1 VRDGGSS
8 SHANTYGNTHC
19 DINKHAHSDQHGDP
33 HDHAYDYSYPQSN
46 TDRHVNHD
54 PHTHQHSDFHAHAD
68 QYRDAYAHS
77 DTNWHAHGDTD
88 GHGHAKLFDLPAPRS
103 EKLSVAD
110 KEGRPVIKVKIDRCG
125 YCGACVGVCPV
136 GAIELAETRLLVS
149 EACSDCGLCLAACP
163 VGALKVED
171 YAETEG
177 APLRRRY
184 DVVVVGAGPGGSVAA
199 REAARLGLSVLLL
212 EKRQEIG
219 SPVRCAEGI
228 AHEMLVPFIE
238 PDPCWISA
246 TVTKAQIAVIE
257 DGITVVRQA
266 EGGKGYI
273 LERRIFDR
281 VLAEEAAKAGAQVM
295 VKTAATGLLLED
307 GVVRGV
313 VARGPAG
320 ATEIECAVVIG
331 ADGVESQV
339 GPWAGLDTTLSLRD
353 TMACAQYLLAGIEVD
368 PACCYYY
375 IGQEVAPGGYAWV
388 FPKGEGRANV
398 GLGVQADL
406 ATDSA
411 LNYLIRFIERQPH
424 LVQGSPV
431 TLVVG
436 GVPVSRSLPRLVE
449 SGLMLVGDAARQV
462 DPLTGGGIANA
473 MIAGRLAAEVAARAI
488 ASGDTSAETL
498 ALYQERWMAGRGR
511 KMARNYRLKRRFGP
525 EKRTST
531 DFLRIFSV
539 AVAGV

>member
-1 VRDGGSS
+1 M
-8 SHANTYGNTHC
+8 
-19 DINKHAHSDQHGDP
+19 
-33 HDHAYDYSYPQSN
+33 
-46 TDRHVNHD
+46 
-54 PHTHQHSDFHAHAD
+54 
-68 QYRDAYAHS
+68 
-77 DTNWHAHGDTD
+77 
-88 GHGHAKLFDLPAPRS
+88 
-103 EKLSVAD
+103 
-110 KEGRPVIKVKIDRCG
+110 IKVKVDRCG

-136 GAIELAETRLLVS
+136 GAIELVETRLLISDV
-149 EACSDCGLCLAACP
+149 CSDCGLCLAACP
-163 VGALKVED
+163 VGALKAGD

-184 DVVVVGAGPGGSVAA
+184 DVVVVGAGPGGSIAA

-219 SPVRCAEGI
+219 SPVRCAEGV
-228 AHEMLVPFIE
+228 AHELLVPFIE
-238 PDPCWISA
+238 PDPRWIS
-246 TVTKAQIAVIE
+246 TVVSKAQITVIE
-257 DGITVVRQA
+257 DGTTVTRQA

-320 ATEIECAVVIG
+320 VMEIECAVVIG

-339 GPWAGLDTTLSLRD
+339 GSWAGLDTTLPLRD

-375 IGQEVAPGGYAWV
+375 LGQEVTAGGYAWV

-406 ATDSA
+406 AADSA
-411 LNYLIRFIERQPH
+411 LNYLDRFIERQPH
-424 LVQGSPV
+424 LAQGSPV

-436 GVPVSRSLPRLVE
+436 GVPVSRPLPRLVAN
-449 SGLMLVGDAARQV
+449 GLMLVGDAARQV

-473 MIAGRLAAEVAARAI
+473 MIAGRLAAEVAAKAI
-488 ASGDTSAETL
+488 ASGDTSAEAL
-498 ALYQERWMAGRGR
+498 ALYEERWMVGRGR
-511 KMARNYRLKRRFGP
+511 KMARNYRLKERFGP
-525 EKRTST
+525 DERTSP
-531 DFLRIFSV
+531 DFLRVFTV
-539 AVAGV
+539 AVGGI

>member
-1 VRDGGSS
+1 M
-8 SHANTYGNTHC
+8 
-19 DINKHAHSDQHGDP
+19 
-33 HDHAYDYSYPQSN
+33 
-46 TDRHVNHD
+46 
-54 PHTHQHSDFHAHAD
+54 
-68 QYRDAYAHS
+68 
-77 DTNWHAHGDTD
+77 
-88 GHGHAKLFDLPAPRS
+88 
-103 EKLSVAD
+103 
-110 KEGRPVIKVKIDRCG
+110 IKVKVDRCG

-136 GAIELAETRLLVS
+136 GAIELVETRLLISDV
-149 EACSDCGLCLAACP
+149 CSDCGLCLAACP
-163 VGALKVED
+163 VGALKAGD

-184 DVVVVGAGPGGSVAA
+184 DVVVVGAGPGGSIAA

-219 SPVRCAEGI
+219 SPVRCAEGV
-228 AHEMLVPFIE
+228 AHELLVPFIE
-238 PDPCWISA
+238 PDPRWIS
-246 TVTKAQIAVIE
+246 TVVSKAQITVIE
-257 DGITVVRQA
+257 NGTTVTRQA

-320 ATEIECAVVIG
+320 VMEIECAVVIG

-339 GPWAGLDTTLSLRD
+339 GSWAGLDTTLPLRD

-375 IGQEVAPGGYAWV
+375 LGQEVTAGGYAWV

-406 ATDSA
+406 AADSA
-411 LNYLIRFIERQPH
+411 LNYLDRFIERQPH
-424 LVQGSPV
+424 LAQGSPV

-436 GVPVSRSLPRLVE
+436 GVPVSRPLPRLVAN
-449 SGLMLVGDAARQV
+449 GLMLVGDAARQV

-473 MIAGRLAAEVAARAI
+473 MIAGRLAAEVAAKAI
-488 ASGDTSAETL
+488 ASGDTSAEAL
-498 ALYQERWMAGRGR
+498 ALYEERWMVGRGR
-511 KMARNYRLKRRFGP
+511 KMARNYRLKERFGP
-525 EKRTST
+525 DERTSP
-531 DFLRIFSV
+531 DFLRVFTV
-539 AVAGV
+539 AVGGI